1 LVKSVAQLGT
11 RLHALLD
18 PRASDAVEQ
27 VNRMLNE
34 KGVRSRVELV
44 RASLEDVFVAATG
57 FNSDRA
63 RAA

>member
-1 LVKSVAQLGT
+1 
-11 RLHALLD
+11 
-18 PRASDAVEQ
+18 
-27 VNRMLNE
+27 
-34 KGVRSRVELV
+34 VELV